1 MKLNE
6 FAHPEPIL
14 SDAELA
20 TIKIGSL
27 VKIQL
32 TDGIGDKFNETII
45 VEVTGRDEHFIEG
58 KFIKRQLGRFDDK
71 SKEFKSP
78 FALDTFHFIKEAV
91 FAIEND

>member
-6 FAHPEPIL
+6 LAQPEPIL

-20 TIKIGSL
+20 TIKSGSL

-32 TDGIGDKFNETII
+32 TDGISDKFNETII
-45 VEVTGRDEHFIEG
+45 VEVTGRDDHVIEG

-78 FALDTFHFIKEAV
+78 FAVDTILFIKEAV